1 MLFRIDHQSPL
12 SLSDQVAASVR
23 RALADGSAGPGER
36 LPAARELATSL
47 EINLHTVLRGYQKL
61 RDEGLVELR
70 RGRGAMISEGAG
82 PARGRLIER
91 VHELAAEARAIGL
104 SDDELLTLI
113 RHTLN
118 PSTPH

>member
-70 RGRGAMISEGAG
+70 RGRGAVISDGAG
-82 PARGRLIER
+82 PGHGRLIER
-91 VHELAAEARAIGL
+91 IHELAAEARAIGL
-104 SDDELLTLI
+104 SDEELLTLI
-113 RHTLN
+113 RGTLS
-118 PSTPH
+118 PDSTR

>member
-70 RGRGAMISEGAG
+70 RGRGAVISDGAG
-82 PARGRLIER
+82 PGRGRLIER

-104 SDDELLTLI
+104 SDEELLTLI
-113 RHTLN
+113 RHTLS
-118 PSTPH
+118 PGPTS